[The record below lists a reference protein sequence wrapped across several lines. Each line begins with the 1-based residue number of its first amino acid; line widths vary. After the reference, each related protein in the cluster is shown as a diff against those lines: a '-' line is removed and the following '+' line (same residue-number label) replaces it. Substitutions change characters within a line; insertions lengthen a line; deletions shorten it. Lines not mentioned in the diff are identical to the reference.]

1 MALLEAVGLR
11 LGSILHAD
19 SPLLPKPEVP
29 QIWQR
34 PLPNFRLVPANLSNR
49 AAAETLKSNL
59 IRFYRFYHRFACFLD
74 A

>member
-1 MALLEAVGLR
+1 MTLLEAVGLR

-19 SPLLPKPEVP
+19 SPLLP